1 MKVNSCLASSPN
13 LSEPHEM
20 NSDEIKA
27 TMKESDKRYT
37 NPFLSDQENDKLNLW
52 NNKEDE
58 DSINEDNF
66 TSNLED
72 ENFKK
77 AKEVYIDKKVTEFM
91 ACYEESDFHVVKDI
105 CVDNGL
111 SQDEKIEI
119 DKKDHEL
126 SCKHNTDTDTETVTV
141 NGDKHDDTSEDCY
154 KNTDLCSVTK
164 DELDTD
170 FLIQKHSNED
180 MIEGNFDKDI
190 SSQNSS
196 QGKDDIKECG
206 NKEEVENVSKDE
218 NDLKSFVESN
228 IIQTTENCIHEVLSD
243 TQSSLNN
250 NMASAN
256 IMTANQLHRGGGG
269 ETSFS
274 LAGPVSGRITYC
286 GSISHRSDS
295 SNTSVRSFAF
305 PILQTE
311 WNSSPVRMVKVE
323 QRGLRKHRGWRQA
336 LMCCK
341 F

>member
-1 MKVNSCLASSPN
+1 MN
-13 LSEPHEM
+13 LTSFFFVK
-20 NSDEIKA
+20 DEIKA

-206 NKEEVENVSKDE
+206 NKEVVENVSKDE

-243 TQSSLNN
+243 TQSSLND

-256 IMTANQLHRGGGG
+256 IMTANQLHRGGGGG

-305 PILQTE
+305 P
-311 WNSSPVRMVKVE
+311 M
-323 QRGLRKHRGWRQA
+323 
-336 LMCCK
+336 
-341 F
+341 

>member
-1 MKVNSCLASSPN
+1 MKVNSCLASSPD
-13 LSEPHEM
+13 LSEAHEM
-20 NSDEIKA
+20 NSDELKT
-27 TMKESDKRYT
+27 TMKESDKKYT

-52 NNKEDE
+52 NNKEHE

-66 TSNLED
+66 TTNLED

-77 AKEVYIDKKVTEFM
+77 AKEMYIDKRVTEFM
-91 ACYEESDFHVVKDI
+91 ACYDEESGFHVVKDI

-111 SQDEKIEI
+111 SHDEKIEI

-126 SCKHNTDTDTETVTV
+126 SCEHDTDTVTV
-141 NGDKHDDTSEDCY
+141 NGDKHDDTGKDCY

-170 FLIQKHSNED
+170 FPIQKHSTED

-190 SSQNSS
+190 SSQNTS
-196 QGKDDIKECG
+196 QGKDDTKECG
-206 NKEEVENVSKDE
+206 NKEKVENVSEDD

-228 IIQTTENCIHEVLSD
+228 VIQTTENCIHEVLSD
-243 TQSSLNN
+243 TQSAPNHD
-250 NMASAN
+250 MASSN
-256 IMTANQLHRGGGG
+256 IMAANQLQRGGGG

-274 LAGPVSGRITYC
+274 LAGPVSGQITYC

-323 QRGLRKHRGWRQA
+323 RRGSRKHRGWRQA